1 LSTITQGENGFMPP
15 RQYCGGVATG
25 MELRM
30 RGGYIG
36 RAATGLERRNKQ

>member
-1 LSTITQGENGFMPP
+1 MPP
-15 RQYCGGVATG
+15 RQYCGAGATG

-36 RAATGLERRNKQ
+36 RAATGLERRNNNNGET